1 MSALSVE
8 NATRAKYTARRPRV
22 DVWSKSATLEIS
34 QSRVY
39 DYALNVLHAY
49 KLSGNFTAD
58 LEIVLKDLG
67 LFDEVTFTIKPKSF
81 LSDCRHVEFLPK
93 AELQRARF
101 RQIVHAIESCV
112 GYEPDSSVWTRMF
125 QTAQHRTR
133 GVKRS

>member
-1 MSALSVE
+1 MSALSIE
-8 NATRAKYTARRPRV
+8 NVTRARYATKRPHV
-22 DVWSKSATLEIS
+22 DVWSKNATLEIS

-39 DYALNVLHAY
+39 DYALNVLNAY

-67 LFDEVTFTIKPKSF
+67 LFDEVSFTIKPKPF

-93 AELQRARF
+93 TEVQRARF

-112 GYEPDSSVWTRMF
+112 GYEPASSVWTRLF
-125 QTAQHRTR
+125 QAARYRRQA
-133 GVKRS
+133 VKQS